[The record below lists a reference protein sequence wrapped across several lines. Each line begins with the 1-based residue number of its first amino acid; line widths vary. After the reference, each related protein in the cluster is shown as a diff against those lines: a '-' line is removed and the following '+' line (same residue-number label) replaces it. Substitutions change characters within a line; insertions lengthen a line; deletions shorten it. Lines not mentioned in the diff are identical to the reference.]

1 MRASAPAAQSHSW
14 PHLVCEFPLSSSG
27 FVTLRLFFNHGVVQ
41 CRNTLGFCCSANGC
55 MSKFL
60 IHGQLRLC
68 ILNIQQLCIC
78 GKNARLLQMKEKSNE
93 AVRKYYRC
101 FIFFFIIV
109 LQSRKKQWR
118 RALYLSK
125 YDNRFVRHLKWIPF
139 KPVLP
144 LLFFKQYLETFF
156 IILFK

>member
-1 MRASAPAAQSHSW
+1 M
-14 PHLVCEFPLSSSG
+14 LYL
-27 FVTLRLFFNHGVVQ
+27 
-41 CRNTLGFCCSANGC
+41 
-55 MSKFL
+55 
-60 IHGQLRLC
+60 
-68 ILNIQQLCIC
+68 
-78 GKNARLLQMKEKSNE
+78 
-93 AVRKYYRC
+93 
-101 FIFFFIIV
+101 FFIIV

-139 KPVLP
+139 KSVLP